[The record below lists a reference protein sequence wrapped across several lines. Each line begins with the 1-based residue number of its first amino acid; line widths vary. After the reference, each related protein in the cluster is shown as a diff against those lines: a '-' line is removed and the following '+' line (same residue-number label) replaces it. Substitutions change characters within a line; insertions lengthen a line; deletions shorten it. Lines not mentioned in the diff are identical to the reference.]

1 MLSAWP
7 EMPRRAAIGAIRTK
21 PTSITHAS
29 TDEGPIM
36 RVDRDE
42 QNVDVPQKA
51 AAPIPPRIAATPAFS
66 LLYAG
71 TVAAPARGAR
81 QAIVTR
87 PQPAAIAIATCGATS
102 SASAPAAAKPR
113 PWIAISPAP

>member
-1 MLSAWP
+1 
-7 EMPRRAAIGAIRTK
+7 
-21 PTSITHAS
+21 
-29 TDEGPIM
+29 M

-81 QAIVTR
+81 QAIVDE
-87 PQPAAIAIATCGATS
+87 
-102 SASAPAAAKPR
+102 AAACGDGDRDVRRDELARARLRQRSRGPGSPSVLRRR
-113 PWIAISPAP
+113 P